1 MYMILQEEV
10 PPFQYFTIFDSLE
23 SGLYM
28 VIVGYYFL
36 LFAYFLLMRFR
47 TSKKPYWFFF
57 SILFICLAIARVFF
71 IIYYFY
77 VPELPLTGWAMV
89 TQLMIYYRL
98 ATFFTWMGMSS
109 LMGVLGILLL
119 PPEAKKDVSGKK
131 EEEKKEKK
139 RFNITEKQKLLFRLI
154 LLVIPI
160 VIGILALVLPDGY
173 LMDLDFIDDYGITN
187 FQIITVNIGSWS
199 YPLGRFVLNL
209 VCLPLLV
216 FLIPF
221 IFLYLAWKTFG
232 VLRRSYFLNAVGFL
246 IYFAGRIGQGL
257 LDSVCTLTGGEN
269 GCLTRAILP
278 PLLILL
284 SLIILVI
291 ANNYEQLK

>member
-1 MYMILQEEV
+1 MIIQEVE
-10 PPFQYFTIFDSLE
+10 PFRYFTIFDSLE

-71 IIYYFY
+71 IAYYFY
-77 VPELPLTGWAMV
+77 VPELDLTGMAMV
-89 TQLMIYYRL
+89 NQLMTFYRL
-98 ATFFTWMGMSS
+98 ATFFTWMGISS

-119 PPEAKKDVSGKK
+119 PPEAKKEGAEKK
-131 EEEKKEKK
+131 EEESKEKK
-139 RFNITEKQKLLFRLI
+139 RIDLNEQQKIIFRVI

-160 VIGILALVLPDGY
+160 VIGILALVLPSEY
-173 LMDLDFIDDYGITN
+173 LMDLDFVEDYGLSGVNIV
-187 FQIITVNIGSWS
+187 TVNIGSWS
-199 YPLGRFVLNL
+199 YPLGRFIINL

-221 IFLYLAWKTFG
+221 IFLYLAAKTFG
-232 VLRRSYFLNAVGFL
+232 VLRKSYFLNAVGF
-246 IYFAGRIGQGL
+246 IINFAGRIGQGL
-257 LDSVCTLTGGEN
+257 LDSACTLTGGEY

-284 SLIILVI
+284 SLIIIVI